1 MARDGFS
8 GHLDLVLL
16 ASLEHESRHGYA
28 LIEHMRETSGGHLDY
43 PEGTIYPALRRLEDQ
58 GLVRSR
64 WSDSDGRR
72 RRVYSLTARGARSL
86 AQHRSDWDTYVGSVR
101 AILGHG

>member
-16 ASLEHESRHGYA
+16 ASLEHEPRHGYA
-28 LIEHMRETSGGHLDY
+28 LIEHMRERSGGHLDY
-43 PEGTIYPALRRLEDQ
+43 AEGTIYPALRRLEDQ

-64 WSDSDGRR
+64 WSDTDGRR
-72 RRVYSLTARGARSL
+72 RRVYSLTAHGSRALGR
-86 AQHRSDWDTYVGSVR
+86 QRSDWDTYVGSVQ
-101 AILGHG
+101 AILHG

>member
-1 MARDGFS
+1 M
-8 GHLDLVLL
+8 
-16 ASLEHESRHGYA
+16 HGYA
-28 LIEHMRETSGGHLDY
+28 LIEHMREASGGHLDY

-58 GLVRSR
+58 GFVRSR

-72 RRVYSLTARGARSL
+72 RRVYSLTPRGVRSL
-86 AQHRSDWDTYVGSVR
+86 ENHRSEWDRYVGSVR

>member
-1 MARDGFS
+1 MPRDSFS

-16 ASLEHESRHGYA
+16 ASLERASMHGYA
-28 LIEHMRETSGGHLDY
+28 LIDHMRSTSGGRLDY

-72 RRVYSLTARGARSL
+72 RRVYSLTAKGARSL
-86 AQHRSDWDTYVGSVR
+86 ESHRSEWDSYVGGVQ
-101 AILGHG
+101 ALLGHG